1 MTTKG
6 AHSKCRQCPTRATS
20 ALVNSAEHAFLV
32 ARVCAMMSTMTTA
45 NWARL
50 GAALVAA
57 REELGLQQQEVAQ
70 RIGVKRG
77 ALANIEHGRIAK
89 VTTTLRAYARLVGWT
104 DDSLEVVL
112 AGGEPIAR
120 QDAHQESTPFG
131 ASPEEPSDLSL
142 AVQAALEEG
151 PLVDSQVVT
160 VPTSG
165 GHLTATIVVR
175 GESDASPEELHE
187 ALLEW
192 RRRRSGALRYLE
204 E

>member
-1 MTTKG
+1 
-6 AHSKCRQCPTRATS
+6 
-20 ALVNSAEHAFLV
+20 
-32 ARVCAMMSTMTTA
+32 MMSTMTTA

-142 AVQAALEEG
+142 ASVSNCCINDFMRSVSDESASIA
-151 PLVDSQVVT
+151 SSI
-160 VPTSG
+160 TSG
-165 GHLTATIVVR
+165 FRCPQRFKRWT
-175 GESDASPEELHE
+175 
-187 ALLEW
+187 
-192 RRRRSGALRYLE
+192 
-204 E
+204 